1 MLTAKAELRLIN
13 AVTRL
18 KTYMKAKDLEYRL
31 DIANRVMR
39 DRQSSL
45 LDIKLDDSLRLSQII
60 ECKKILKEIEEI

>member
-18 KTYMKAKDLEYRL
+18 KPYMKAKDLEYRL

-45 LDIKLDDSLRLSQII
+45 LDLKLDNSLRLSQII
-60 ECKKILKEIEEI
+60 ECKKILKEIGEI